1 MQYSEGNVDEIPSET
16 VEQQLLREEK
26 DIAWYEVD
34 QLCNEVIVN
43 LMNEQN
49 LVSVSVPV
57 TIVGDIHGNF
67 HDLYRALLARTNS
80 DMIEERT
87 SVKTSLE
94 ELTPFYANKLQKK
107 FEEVFSWMPLAA
119 VVGEKIFCV
128 HGGISPH
135 LDSLK
140 DIDKIPRPLLDV
152 KENILATDLIYSDP
166 LDYEFL
172 HVPKIEPIFEANYL
186 RHAGVLFNEATV
198 EEFCERTGMK
208 LIVRSH
214 TMIPF
219 GYRLFANRKMI
230 TIFTSTGYKKER
242 NHGSVMK
249 VDKDGKIKM
258 INFLPAPLKKKKK
271 KDEKDQ
277 ENDDTNTKN
286 DSRYS
291 NCSNR
296 CNYHDI

>member
-1 MQYSEGNVDEIPSET
+1 MLHPERLNDDQKV
-16 VEQQLLREEK
+16 K

-67 HDLYRALLARTNS
+67 HDLYRALLARTNP

-87 SVKTSLE
+87 SVKVRPFARDRFIFLGDYINVGKRSIECLCLLFALKTSLE

-214 TMIPF
+214 TVSIIF
-219 GYRLFANRKMI
+219 FNLF
-230 TIFTSTGYKKER
+230 
-242 NHGSVMK
+242 
-249 VDKDGKIKM
+249 
-258 INFLPAPLKKKKK
+258 
-271 KDEKDQ
+271 
-277 ENDDTNTKN
+277 
-286 DSRYS
+286 
-291 NCSNR
+291 
-296 CNYHDI
+296 